1 MNLDPTLLAILA
13 CPVCKGLLDLL
24 TEAGQEIGLCCPNC
38 KVVYPIR
45 EAIPI
50 MLQEE
55 SIKLTDWEA
64 GRRG

>member
-24 TEAGQEIGLCCPNC
+24 TEAGREVGLCCRAC

-45 EAIPI
+45 EEIPI

-55 SIKLTDWEA
+55 AIKLTDWEA